1 MDKKTYFQK
10 NLLNSKINE
19 IGIKLKDKETL
30 FNDLTHKKNS
40 ICNLNIDLN
49 NIDNT
54 LLKLESEKLNSKTI
68 IHTLITTI
76 SNIKTKI
83 KEYPDTIIEN
93 IKKENN
99 ILYDEIER
107 IEIDRLETVCIHQEE
122 LKKGYIDK
130 ECLLNN
136 ITLHKEKISYHN
148 DYIDNLQIE
157 LHKSRKNTIEQLKE
171 NKIKKNNLN
180 NELKNYNE
188 TIINFKNKINEL
200 KQTNNDLEKFKKLLI
215 DSEYNIKHTNIELD
229 NYYTKFNINKQLT
242 INEKID
248 LIDNFMD
255 GNINDINYMNKKMNK
270 TETLNNTIINEN
282 NKDNSINNFKIITYK
297 DNYKIAKEKK
307 KNLQLELDK
316 LLEKYNNYE
325 SIVIYSITNKF
336 NDKIKELDY
345 DIVRAKDRFEI
356 IKFRLKNE
364 EEKNKIISEETINTI
379 KIELSNN
386 ENHIIKVS
394 NEIKELIKNK
404 ECYQKITLEMKQLSI
419 EIQNYKNNIKHY
431 EADLSSLN

>member
-1 MDKKTYFQK
+1 M
-10 NLLNSKINE
+10 
-19 IGIKLKDKETL
+19 
-30 FNDLTHKKNS
+30 
-40 ICNLNIDLN
+40 
-49 NIDNT
+49 
-54 LLKLESEKLNSKTI
+54 
-68 IHTLITTI
+68 
-76 SNIKTKI
+76 
-83 KEYPDTIIEN
+83 
-93 IKKENN
+93 
-99 ILYDEIER
+99 
-107 IEIDRLETVCIHQEE
+107 
-122 LKKGYIDK
+122 
-130 ECLLNN
+130 
-136 ITLHKEKISYHN
+136 
-148 DYIDNLQIE
+148 
-157 LHKSRKNTIEQLKE
+157 
-171 NKIKKNNLN
+171 
-180 NELKNYNE
+180 
-188 TIINFKNKINEL
+188 
-200 KQTNNDLEKFKKLLI
+200 
-215 DSEYNIKHTNIELD
+215 
-229 NYYTKFNINKQLT
+229 
-242 INEKID
+242 
-248 LIDNFMD
+248 
-255 GNINDINYMNKKMNK
+255 
-270 TETLNNTIINEN
+270 LNNTIINES
-282 NKDNSINNFKIITYK
+282 NKDKSINNFKIITYK

>member
-10 NLLNSKINE
+10 NLLKSKINE
-19 IGIKLKDKETL
+19 ISIKLKEKETL

-40 ICNLNIDLN
+40 ICNLHIDLN

-54 LLKLESEKLNSKTI
+54 LLKLESEKLNCKKTI
-68 IHTLITTI
+68 SALTTTI

-270 TETLNNTIINEN
+270 TETLNNTIINET
-282 NKDNSINNFKIITYK
+282 NKDKSINNFKIITYK

-307 KNLQLELDK
+307 QNLQLELDK

-336 NDKIKELDY
+336 NDKNKELDY

-386 ENHIIKVS
+386 ENRIIKVS

-431 EADLSSLN
+431 ETDLSSLN